1 MAVMK
6 KAMTMLAPVAALLMA
21 CDDGSVTDP
30 VYVDDS
36 KTFAVEVR
44 GTFHGLDQWGGGLS
58 LALAGYDGESRY
70 STIQKN
76 LPLTAD
82 KGVADTISLSKIPSS
97 TKTIELAAANNL
109 RQKVASLFS
118 YEIPEDQHPDEV
130 IEIDLGDIDAS
141 MFGAVDKAVFQ
152 GLSCARCH
160 QGATPPAG
168 LDLTTANAWAALVNH
183 PSEKEPDQTLVKPG
197 DAEASFL
204 YKVITDGDDNVHY
217 SHPGLFV
224 EDDAK
229 PLLTL
234 IKAWIDEGAKN

>member
-1 MAVMK
+1 MK

-30 VYVDDS
+30 VYTDDT

-44 GTFHGLDQWGGGLS
+44 GTFHGLSQWGDGLS
-58 LALAGYDGESRY
+58 LAVAGYDGESRY

-76 LPLTAD
+76 LPQTED
-82 KGVADTISLSKIPSS
+82 KGMADTISLSKIPSS
-97 TKTIELAAANNL
+97 TKTIEIAVANNL

-118 YEIPEDQHPDEV
+118 YEIPEDQHPDDV
-130 IEIDLGDIDAS
+130 IELDLGDIDAS

-152 GLSCARCH
+152 GLSCAQCH
-160 QGATPPAG
+160 QGVTPPAG

-183 PSEKEPDQTLVKPG
+183 QSAKEPGQTLVKPG
-197 DAEASFL
+197 DANGSFL
-204 YKVITDGDDNVHY
+204 VKVITDGDDNVHY

-234 IKAWIDEGAKN
+234 IKAWIDGGAKK